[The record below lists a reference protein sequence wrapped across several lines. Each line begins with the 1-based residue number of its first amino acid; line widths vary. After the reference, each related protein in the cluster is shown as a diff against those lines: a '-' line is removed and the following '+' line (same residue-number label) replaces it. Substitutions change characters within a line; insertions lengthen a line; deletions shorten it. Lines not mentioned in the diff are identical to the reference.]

1 MIDTNNLGKKIA
13 SVRKKAKLTQSD
25 LASCV
30 GVTAQAISKWE
41 RGNACPDI
49 AILDEIEF
57 ILLVSVQR
65 IGEFR
70 LVTLDDM
77 EAVLLGKLRNF
88 SKYLVHTANI
98 HNFRKVVLF

>member
-49 AILDEIEF
+49 AILDEIADALGISLFE
-57 ILLVSVQR
+57 
-65 IGEFR
+65 
-70 LVTLDDM
+70 
-77 EAVLLGKLRNF
+77 LLGVDDRGAATTEKN
-88 SKYLVHTANI
+88 S
-98 HNFRKVVLF
+98 

>member
-30 GVTAQAISKWE
+30 GVTAQAVSKWE

-49 AILDEIEF
+49 AILDEIANALGISLSE
-57 ILLVSVQR
+57 
-65 IGEFR
+65 
-70 LVTLDDM
+70 
-77 EAVLLGKLRNF
+77 LLGLD
-88 SKYLVHTANI
+88 
-98 HNFRKVVLF
+98 

>member
-30 GVTAQAISKWE
+30 GVTAQAVSKWE

-49 AILDEIEF
+49 AILDEIADALGISLFE
-57 ILLVSVQR
+57 
-65 IGEFR
+65 
-70 LVTLDDM
+70 
-77 EAVLLGKLRNF
+77 LLGMEKREK
-88 SKYLVHTANI
+88 SSS
-98 HNFRKVVLF
+98 

>member
-30 GVTAQAISKWE
+30 GVTAQAVSKWE

-49 AILDEIEF
+49 AILDEIADALGISLSE
-57 ILLVSVQR
+57 
-65 IGEFR
+65 
-70 LVTLDDM
+70 
-77 EAVLLGKLRNF
+77 LLGLD
-88 SKYLVHTANI
+88 
-98 HNFRKVVLF
+98 